1 VFALVV
7 DGHVLG
13 HVFNGTEESKKKFLS
28 VGTRCKTVICAR
40 VTPLQKALV
49 VRLVRNAMKNSITLD
64 IGDGANDVSMIQEA
78 HVGVGIMGKAGTQAV
93 RAADYAFGEFKFLQR
108 LLTVH
113 GRFNYLRM
121 ANLIL
126 FSFYKNFVF
135 ITIQWYF
142 GFLNDWSGQV
152 NF

>member
-1 VFALVV
+1 MV
-7 DGHVLG
+7 DGHVLS
-13 HVFNGTEESKKKFLS
+13 HVFAGTAESQKKFLS
-28 VGTRCKTVICAR
+28 IGTRCKTVICAR

-49 VRLVRNAMKNSITLD
+49 VRLVKNSLKNSITLA

-78 HVGVGIMGKAGTQAV
+78 HVGVGIMGKEGTQAV

-113 GRFNYLRM
+113 GRFHYLRM

-126 FSFYKNFVF
+126 FSFYKNLVF

-142 GFLNDWSGQV
+142 GFVNDWSGQV
-152 NF
+152 L